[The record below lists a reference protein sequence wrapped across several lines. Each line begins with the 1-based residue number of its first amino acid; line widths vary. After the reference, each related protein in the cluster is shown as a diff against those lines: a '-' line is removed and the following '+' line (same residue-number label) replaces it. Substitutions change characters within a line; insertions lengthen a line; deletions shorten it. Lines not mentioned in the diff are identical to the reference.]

1 MLQTTELNENMRWL
15 HILTNGKKLVSAYY
29 LTEQYDAELKGC
41 KHELI
46 EMQPT
51 GNKNHDYKNRA
62 IEFNAIGKDGT
73 NHGLFYSII

>member
-1 MLQTTELNENMRWL
+1 MNTTLNENMRWL

-29 LTEQYDAELKGC
+29 LTESYDNELKGC

-51 GNKNHDYKNRA
+51 NNIEHEYKGAA
-62 IEFNAIGKDGT
+62 IEFNAIGQDGT
-73 NHGLFYSII
+73 NYGKFYSVK